1 MLPAISGSKLVE
13 SQLLRC
19 VKFIFGEVDL
29 AVALQ
34 HILEEVG
41 MDEMS
46 WWHTQKAVIGAWK
59 HYMTEEYTPAKL
71 RAMYSIGAP
80 PSKKAKPTPPPQPH
94 SPLHPP
100 PEVHA
105 GDEVE
110 EVLEEQDKEFVEE
123 QRVGTHAQVVD
134 DDEEEPLQDSVMM
147 EILQDYQLSPTLIQ
161 AFFMN
166 LSQREQKRLLRLG

>member
-1 MLPAISGSKLVE
+1 
-13 SQLLRC
+13 
-19 VKFIFGEVDL
+19 
-29 AVALQ
+29 
-34 HILEEVG
+34 

-105 GDEVE
+105 AGLDWTG
-110 EVLEEQDKEFVEE
+110 LDWT
-123 QRVGTHAQVVD
+123 GLDWTGLD
-134 DDEEEPLQDSVMM
+134 W
-147 EILQDYQLSPTLIQ
+147 TG
-161 AFFMN
+161 
-166 LSQREQKRLLRLG
+166 LGWTGLDWAGLD

>member
-71 RAMYSIGAP
+71 RAMYFIG
-80 PSKKAKPTPPPQPH
+80 
-94 SPLHPP
+94 
-100 PEVHA
+100 
-105 GDEVE
+105 E
-110 EVLEEQDKEFVEE
+110 EGEANTSSSASF
-123 QRVGTHAQVVD
+123 T
-134 DDEEEPLQDSVMM
+134 SS
-147 EILQDYQLSPTLIQ
+147 SPTGGPCG
-161 AFFMN
+161 
-166 LSQREQKRLLRLG
+166 RRG